1 MKHFIRVADVQSFPS
16 EKRHHVVELC
26 KSLINQQEILKNAG
40 KSTSRQIEPIEEFF
54 KVVAEFPELISRY
67 PRFRNVCRYKIDEF
81 TEKLNSKNIPIPYI
95 IKDMPDIL
103 KLLESRSDY
112 VSDAPLALLTPT
124 PTHTYNLRPR
134 K

>member
-54 KVVAEFPELISRY
+54 KVVAEYPELISRY
-67 PRFRNVCRYKIDEF
+67 PRFRNVCRYKINEF
-81 TEKLNSKNIPIPYI
+81 TEKLNSKNLPIPYI
-95 IKDMPDIL
+95 IEDMPDIL
-103 KLLESRSDY
+103 KLLEIRSDY
-112 VSDAPLALLTPT
+112 VSNAPLPLPT
-124 PTHTYNLRPR
+124 LTHTYNLRPR